1 MALLL
6 RKTREAYKQD
16 PNAGANANYIA
27 PFSPSPA
34 AMIDTVLDRLH
45 LRTSDVVYDLGCGDG
60 RWLLGAARR
69 GARAVGIEI
78 DGALVARARASA
90 QQAGPEVA
98 SRMEVS
104 KGDLFAAMEGEAFR
118 RATVIIVYAF
128 ATALGRIQSC
138 LTTLPAGVRIVS
150 VGFTPKG
157 NDWAPQWT
165 ERVTGLR
172 VSLYTR

>member
-1 MALLL
+1 MSSEAFQAFRCECFGDESWL
-6 RKTREAYKQD
+6 RADYSLQCTTGGCPGD
-16 PNAGANANYIA
+16 AGATNT
-27 PFSPSPA
+27 PQ
-34 AMIDTVLDRLH
+34 
-45 LRTSDVVYDLGCGDG
+45 YDEALG
-60 RWLLGAARR
+60 
-69 GARAVGIEI
+69 
-78 DGALVARARASA
+78 VAW
-90 QQAGPEVA
+90 
-98 SRMEVS
+98 
-104 KGDLFAAMEGEAFR
+104 
-118 RATVIIVYAF
+118 TVIIVYAF